1 MFYLEESRN
10 KKKKDKT
17 KKRFI
22 IYLDVLPSKIGY
34 CHRFER
40 EK

>member
-1 MFYLEESRN
+1 MFYLEESNN
-10 KKKKDKT
+10 KKKVKQ
-17 KKRFI
+17 KKYI